1 MKYGDYESVSK
12 DAKTIYEIIERQ
24 GDAILFECIAEK
36 IANACQKFNL
46 SDKEKCELISKK
58 IAELKEEILERI

>member
-46 SDKEKCELISKK
+46 SEREKCEFIRKK
-58 IAELKEEILERI
+58 LNEFDEEVFERI